1 MLEKDNP
8 PRKGCV
14 YDDIGGAVAGTE
26 CTGLMPTLPE
36 DEDEL
41 LSYQELH
48 GMEIPKAKHEW

>member
-1 MLEKDNP
+1 MLEKDNL

-48 GMEIPKAKHEW
+48 GMEIPKAKH